1 MVRYILMVLGGA
13 VSFGILSSF
22 VKLAYQHGYNTAQIS
37 FLQALIGAIVLWIVF
52 VISKRPAASRKQ
64 VPLLLMTGATIGVAT
79 FLYYLSVKFIPASVA
94 IVLLMQFT
102 WIGILIEWIF
112 FKKKPSLTEL
122 FIAAV
127 ILSGTI
133 MASGSSLAGGMSLSV
148 KGVLI
153 VLAASL
159 VYAAYIV
166 ANSRIGR
173 DICWQNKSAWIMTG
187 AAAAIWMMNIKSV
200 NVHLLMEMDLLRWC
214 IFLAFF
220 GTILPPILF
229 AIGIPKV
236 GATVSSL
243 LMTVELPVAALS
255 AHFILGEQITELQL
269 AGIAIMLVAIMSMN
283 FIRSARQKKEMA
295 ATA

>member
-37 FLQALIGAIVLWIVF
+37 FLQALIGAIVLWVVF
-52 VISKRPAASRKQ
+52 VISKKPAAHRKQ
-64 VPLLLMTGATIGVAT
+64 IPMLLMTGATIGIAT
-79 FLYYLSVKFIPASVA
+79 FLYYLSVEFIPASLA
-94 IVLLMQFT
+94 IVILMQFT
-102 WIGILIEWIF
+102 WIGMLIEWVL
-112 FKKKPSLTEL
+112 FKKKPSYSEL
-122 FIAAV
+122 LIAAV
-127 ILSGTI
+127 ILFGTC
-133 MASGSSLAGGMSLSV
+133 MASGISFTDGASLPL
-148 KGVLI
+148 KGILI

-159 VYAAYIV
+159 VYAIYIV

-187 AAAAIWMMNIKSV
+187 AATAIWMMNLQSISY
-200 NVHLLMEMDLLRWC
+200 HLLMEIDLLRWC

-243 LMTVELPVAALS
+243 LMTIELPVAALS
-255 AHFILGEQITELQL
+255 AHFILGEAITELQL
-269 AGIAIMLVAIMSMN
+269 TGIAIMLIAIMTMN
-283 FIRSARQKKEMA
+283 FIRSARQKKETM
-295 ATA
+295 TVY